1 MANAT
6 EGSLALS
13 EIQEVPEEENILYL
27 TPNIKQYQAMIS
39 KKPYVAYGGARGG
52 GKSWLIDTKASLL
65 ARRYGRPN
73 KFRPGIR
80 ICIVRTTLEDV
91 RENHIEPLLIMLE
104 GVAKYNQQKRTFF
117 FPNGAT
123 IKFEYYAEDNDR
135 THFQG
140 KQYDVIFV
148 DEATNF
154 KPEWLEIMAASCRGV
169 NNFPHRMYFMCNP
182 GGPGHAYIKRL
193 FIDRNYRDDENPE
206 DYEFIQA
213 LVTDNTALMAVD
225 SKYINFLKHLPPK
238 LKKAWLYGD
247 WDVYEGM
254 FFETFTND
262 PEHYHD
268 EKWTHVIEPFRI
280 PAHWPIYRSMD
291 WGYNAPFSVG
301 YYTYNDG
308 VLYRIAEIYGV
319 QHADGEAIPNKGV
332 KWAPA
337 KVFAYMQAFER
348 EHPLLKGKTIQGVA
362 DPSMWDAQKGESIAE
377 TAEKYGIFFEPGDN
391 KRIPGWMQCQYR
403 LMFDDNGEA
412 RFKVFNTCREF
423 IRTIVTLQYDE
434 NNIED
439 CQTKNCE
446 DHAADEWRYMCMKF
460 MIDIEP
466 PKNPHLPLFGSDPLN
481 QYRRK
486 RA

>member
-1 MANAT
+1 MV
-6 EGSLALS
+6 EGNLALS
-13 EIQEVPEEENILYL
+13 EIQEMPEEENILYL

-52 GKSWLIDTKASLL
+52 GKSWLIDVKACLL

-73 KFRPGIR
+73 RFRPGIR

-91 RENHIEPLLIMLE
+91 RENHIEPLTIMLE

-117 FPNGAT
+117 FRNGAT
-123 IKFEYYAEDNDR
+123 IKFEYYASEKDK

-140 KQYDVIFV
+140 KQFDVIFV

-154 KPEWLEIMAASCRGV
+154 QPEWLEIMAASCRGV

-193 FIDRNYRDDENPE
+193 FIDRVYRDDENPE

-225 SKYINFLKHLPPK
+225 QKYINFLKHLPPK

-247 WDVYEGM
+247 WDVYQGM
-254 FFETFTND
+254 YFETFLC
-262 PEHYHD
+262 D
-268 EKWTHVIEPFRI
+268 EEGFDTHQWTHVINPLKKI
-280 PAHWPIYRSMD
+280 PSYWPIYRSMD
-291 WGYNAPFSVG
+291 WGYNKPFSVG

-308 VLYRIAEIYGV
+308 ILYRIAEIYGV
-319 QHADGEAIPNKGV
+319 QYSGNEAIPNTGV
-332 KWAPA
+332 KWVPD
-337 KVFAYMQAFER
+337 KVFAYMQQFEK
-348 EHPLLKGKTIQGVA
+348 EHPFLKGREITGVA
-362 DPSMWDAQKGESIAE
+362 DPSMWDAQKGESIAQ

-391 KRIPGWMQCQYR
+391 ARIPGWMQCQYR
-403 LMFDDNGEA
+403 LMFDEEGYA
-412 RFKVFNTCREF
+412 RFYVFNTCKEF
-423 IRTIVTLQYDE
+423 IRTIPTLQYDE
-434 NNIED
+434 HKAED
-439 CQTKNCE
+439 LDTDGE

-460 MIDIEP
+460 LISGEP
-466 PKNPHLPLFGSDPLN
+466 PKNMRLPRFGADPLN
-481 QYRRK
+481 QYGRK
-486 RA
+486 KW